1 MRDRLRQVSLFSNLS
16 DAELDDIASRAH
28 TKHVH
33 KGASV
38 FLAGEPGDCM
48 YVILSGLV
56 KIISEQKDS
65 DRFILYLGPG
75 NFFGEGAALFGG
87 NHSASVYVVI
97 DADLLVLT
105 SQDIHPLMQRH
116 PQMSLMII
124 RELHARLRISLRS
137 PIQTKELTLITV
149 VGDAAPTLA
158 EHLAQ
163 ISGEDVL
170 LFDLGGMSGHP
181 VNPAVLA
188 QDHVYL
194 TYANNDLTAETLP
207 ERLSQLIKQYY
218 WALLWVSPD
227 ETPLTLKAL
236 DQADLRVVLGPV
248 YARRGEQLAPRHRL
262 HADDSIAAIHQLA
275 RQLARRQVGLALS
288 SGNARGMA
296 HIGVLKALTEENI
309 PIDMIAGTSAG
320 ALFGAMFAAGRSV
333 DELMEF
339 AATVPR
345 EMNFRTGFRNWDMR
359 APFPYSGLIKGD
371 MLLRHLRR
379 LVFDKSFESLKIPL
393 AVVTADLITGEEIV
407 FDHGSVA
414 DAVRASMSMGGLI
427 EPART
432 DGRFLIDGGAINPVP
447 TQSLADH
454 GMNVIIAVSVIPTL
468 EDQIRRRK
476 MKREQRAPSM
486 IDILLGEREIME
498 REIIRSRINPVDV
511 VIQPDVARYSVREY
525 DKVQEIIRSG
535 EDAARLQIPYIRK
548 LLAPRPRK
556 LPQG

>member
-227 ETPLTLKAL
+227 ETPLTLKAIKPIY
-236 DQADLRVVLGPV
+236 ASCSAPCTRVAVNNSCRAIVCTRTIPS
-248 YARRGEQLAPRHRL
+248 RRSTNSRANSR
-262 HADDSIAAIHQLA
+262 AAKSDSRYRPAT
-275 RQLARRQVGLALS
+275 RVEWR
-288 SGNARGMA
+288 
-296 HIGVLKALTEENI
+296 
-309 PIDMIAGTSAG
+309 TSAC
-320 ALFGAMFAAGRSV
+320 S
-333 DELMEF
+333 
-339 AATVPR
+339 
-345 EMNFRTGFRNWDMR
+345 
-359 APFPYSGLIKGD
+359 
-371 MLLRHLRR
+371 
-379 LVFDKSFESLKIPL
+379 
-393 AVVTADLITGEEIV
+393 
-407 FDHGSVA
+407 
-414 DAVRASMSMGGLI
+414 
-427 EPART
+427 
-432 DGRFLIDGGAINPVP
+432 
-447 TQSLADH
+447 
-454 GMNVIIAVSVIPTL
+454 
-468 EDQIRRRK
+468 
-476 MKREQRAPSM
+476 KR
-486 IDILLGEREIME
+486 
-498 REIIRSRINPVDV
+498 
-511 VIQPDVARYSVREY
+511 
-525 DKVQEIIRSG
+525 
-535 EDAARLQIPYIRK
+535 
-548 LLAPRPRK
+548 
-556 LPQG
+556 

>member
-1 MRDRLRQVSLFSNLS
+1 MRDRLRQVSLFSSLS

-28 TKHVH
+28 PKHVH

-38 FLAGEPGDCM
+38 FLAGEPGDSM

-56 KIISEQKDS
+56 KVISEQKDA

-105 SQDIHPLMQRH
+105 PEDIQALIQRH
-116 PQMSLMII
+116 PQLSLMII
-124 RELHARLRISLRS
+124 RELHARLRLSLRS

-149 VGDAAPTLA
+149 IGDAAPTLA

-194 TYANNDLTAETLP
+194 TYANDGLSAETLP

-218 WALLWVSPD
+218 WAMLWVSPD

-236 DQADLRVVLGPV
+236 DQADLRVVLGPA

-262 HADDSIAAIHQLA
+262 YADDSIAAIHQLA

-296 HIGVLKALTEENI
+296 HIGVLKVLLEENI

-320 ALFGAMFAAGRSV
+320 ALFGAMFAAGRSI

-339 AATVPR
+339 AATVPH
-345 EMNFRTGFRNWDMR
+345 EMSFRTGFRNWDLR
-359 APFPYSGLIKGD
+359 VPPQSGIIKGD
-371 MLLRHLRR
+371 MLLKHLRR
-379 LVFDKSFESLKIPL
+379 LVFDKAFESLKIPL
-393 AVVTADLITGEEIV
+393 AVITADLITGEEIV

-447 TQSLADH
+447 TQALADH
-454 GMNVIIAVSVIPTL
+454 GMNLIIAVSVIPTL
-468 EDQIRRRK
+468 EDRIRRRK
-476 MKREQRAPSM
+476 MKREQRAPSLV
-486 IDILLGEREIME
+486 DIWLGEREIME

-525 DKVQEIIRSG
+525 DKAQEIIRSG
-535 EDAARLQIPYIRK
+535 EDAARLQVPYIRK

-556 LPQG
+556 LPQS